1 MVTVKNFIST
11 QFIEDFKINL
21 KDFINL
27 NHAGNV
33 SHFARSMGVMPYQVQ
48 RWIERGCQWQTGSVW
63 CPISKRKKSEQE
75 K

>member
-1 MVTVKNFIST
+1 M
-11 QFIEDFKINL
+11 NL

-63 CPISKRKKSEQE
+63 CPISKSKKSEN
-75 K
+75 

>member
-11 QFIEDFKINL
+11 QFIEDFKMKL

-33 SHFARSMGVMPYQVQ
+33 SHFARSMGVMPNQAQ